1 MATLD
6 TAAPRR
12 ALCAALSPHG
22 WAHRAGVRR
31 TKRLCAP
38 CTPSGL
44 STACRRLW
52 TRHRGP
58 SGGKREHGVSAGRE
72 PRLGLARWAELGHK
86 DQSQCPQT
94 GTLGSCTAPRARR
107 KAEVRLLKSSTH
119 PQAKGIPSW
128 LFKALLSAFGIPVA
142 PQSSIDSC
150 QLFLNLPPLLFQVL
164 RETEHRALENSS
176 GLSRLTE

>member
-22 WAHRAGVRR
+22 WAPRAGVRR

-38 CTPSGL
+38 CAPSGL
-44 STACRRLW
+44 STVCRRLW
-52 TRHRGP
+52 TRQRGP
-58 SGGKREHGVSAGRE
+58 SGGKRE
-72 PRLGLARWAELGHK
+72 PRLGLERWAELGHE

-119 PQAKGIPSW
+119 PQAKGIPSR
-128 LFKALLSAFGIPVA
+128 LFKALLSTFGIPVA

-164 RETEHRALENSS
+164 RETEHRTLENSS